1 MLSCQAVLQW
11 FILNWVVDGNS
22 IGLTELITCQI
33 NPVAVFEDNEEEVA
47 AGDIPHHEDLPQPGH
62 VEPGVAAAPAAA
74 AEARDV
80 AVPAE
85 AAAAEDVPWDV
96 LFPKKSRF
104 REAIVTYALP
114 HLLPLLRNPENR
126 LKSSRDL
133 VGQALDSC
141 ERAGNTFW
149 GKYDVY
155 SRKRSACDA
164 IIIHY
169 FDTLHDY
176 ALGRRVVPL

>member
-1 MLSCQAVLQW
+1 
-11 FILNWVVDGNS
+11 
-22 IGLTELITCQI
+22 LTELITCQI

-47 AGDIPHHEDLPQPGH
+47 AGDIHHHEDLPQPGH

-74 AEARDV
+74 AEAAAEVRDV

-114 HLLPLLRNPENR
+114 HLLPVLM
-126 LKSSRDL
+126 KSSRDL